1 MTLRPM
7 LRRSLALG
15 LAFAAASAATTAWAE
30 HPEANP
36 NVAEVKPGDTVE
48 VVRLPDNIYLRRQN
62 DPDDTVWHRVPLY
75 RTHLLPAPPVHESV
89 KLRFDEGATRGKHLY
104 FQVARTSER
113 FYVRLRWKDESEDRA
128 STVDGFS
135 DGAAI
140 QFALNGQDTSYM
152 MGSGP
157 EKPVN
162 IWYWRGDTAEVENL
176 AAGGFGSTTRLPEQ
190 DVSGAGA
197 YVEREIARDSEWQVV
212 MSRPLEAEGEHQVR
226 FEGEP
231 VPVAFAVWQGDDNER
246 DGNKRVTHTWILL
259 DTGSD
264 D

>member
-1 MTLRPM
+1 MILRPM
-7 LRRSLALG
+7 LRSSLALG
-15 LAFAAASAATTAWAE
+15 LAFAATSAWAE

-48 VVRLPDNIYLRRQN
+48 VVRLPEQIFLRSQN
-62 DPDDTVWHRVPLY
+62 DPDDILWNRVPLY

-89 KLRFDEGATRGKHLY
+89 KLRFDDGAARGKHLY

-162 IWYWRGDTAEVENL
+162 IWYWRADLAEVENL
-176 AAGGFGSTTRLPEQ
+176 AAGGFGSATQLPEQ
-190 DVSGAGA
+190 DVSGAAA
-197 YVEREIARDSEWQVV
+197 YVEREIAQDSEWQVV
-212 MSRPLEAEGEHQVR
+212 MSRPLEVEGDYQIS
-226 FEGEP
+226 FDGEP
-231 VPVAFAVWQGDDNER
+231 VPVSFAVWQGSDHER
-246 DGNKRVTHTWILL
+246 DGNKRITHTWILL
-259 DTGSD
+259 DTGSGD
-264 D
+264 

>member
-7 LRRSLALG
+7 LRSSLTLA
-15 LAFAAASAATTAWAE
+15 LAFAAGAAWAE

-48 VVRLPDNIYLRRQN
+48 VVRLPEQIFLRSQN
-62 DPDDTVWHRVPLY
+62 DPDDIIWNRVPLY

-89 KLRFDEGATRGKHLY
+89 RLRFDDGAMRGKHLY

-128 STVDGFS
+128 NSVDGFS
-135 DGAAI
+135 DGVAV
-140 QFALNGQDTSYM
+140 QYALNGVDTSYM
-152 MGSGP
+152 MGTGP

-162 IWYWRGDTAEVENL
+162 IWYWRADLSDVENL
-176 AAGGFGSTTRLPEQ
+176 AAGGFGSTMLLPEQ
-190 DVSGAGA
+190 EVSGAGA
-197 YVEREIARDSEWQVV
+197 YVEREIAQDSEWQVV
-212 MSRPLEAEGEHQVR
+212 MSRPLEAEGEHEVS
-226 FEGEP
+226 FDGES
-231 VPVAFAVWQGDDNER
+231 VPVSFAVWQGSDHER
-246 DGNKRVTHTWILL
+246 DGNKRITHTWILL